1 MATRN
6 SKIEKILRE
15 NNKVGRPYGSL
26 TKKNKLLR
34 EMIEEFTDG
43 NFHVFVEKMNEIE
56 KPEVYAKL
64 FLNLLSFRLPKLK
77 SIDFKG
83 EVKGSSL
90 EEKLK
95 ELRTNSMENANNEST
110 NND

>member
-15 NNKVGRPYGSL
+15 NNKLGRPYGSL

-64 FLNLLSFRLPKLK
+64 FLDLLSFRLPKLK

-83 EVKGSSL
+83 EMKESSL
-90 EEKLK
+90 EAKLK
-95 ELRTNSMENANNEST
+95 ELYSNSMEYT
-110 NND
+110 KNDNTDNY